1 MKNTLKSTL
10 YAALLA
16 VVLPAS
22 VKADDN
28 QLWAAFL
35 LNGPVSDDNNFLVW
49 FDGHAR
55 FRDDASDL
63 GVSIIRPGVGWRM
76 NDTVSLWAGYARV
89 ISRSDTAPD
98 VKENRIWQQ
107 ATYNIGSVLGGS
119 LAGRT
124 RLEQR
129 LLNTGDDT
137 GWRARQFLRY
147 SRPFANDDYSFIAWN
162 ELFIAFNDTDWGAR
176 SGYDQ
181 SRTFVGAGWQMRDN
195 LRFEGGYMLN
205 HINRSNG
212 PNATNHVLS
221 ISLVAAL

>member
-89 ISRSDTAPD
+89 IS
-98 VKENRIWQQ
+98 VKH
-107 ATYNIGSVLGGS
+107 
-119 LAGRT
+119 
-124 RLEQR
+124 
-129 LLNTGDDT
+129 
-137 GWRARQFLRY
+137 WR
-147 SRPFANDDYSFIAWN
+147 
-162 ELFIAFNDTDWGAR
+162 
-176 SGYDQ
+176 
-181 SRTFVGAGWQMRDN
+181 
-195 LRFEGGYMLN
+195 
-205 HINRSNG
+205 
-212 PNATNHVLS
+212 
-221 ISLVAAL
+221 